1 MPGNWVTDHM
11 PHLREILDC
20 LSDASA
26 VKRVVLAFCAQM
38 GKTEVGLNWIGYV
51 IDHNPRPMLV
61 VLPTLEVRKRWVLQ
75 RLDPLITETPCLVEI
90 FGQQTRDAA
99 NSQDVKDFPGGLL
112 VLGGANSPA
121 SLASM
126 PICYVLCD
134 EVDRFPWEVG
144 KEGDPLGLIDERTKT
159 FPRRKAL
166 LVSTPTIKDASR
178 IWEEFLNSD
187 QRYRHVSCPHCGEMQ
202 VLKWGNLRWEKDAKT
217 GRVTH
222 AYYVCE
228 HSGCII
234 EETAK
239 VSMLPRAQWIPHN
252 PGHDVR
258 GYHINGL
265 YAPIGL
271 GFSWLELAQQWLD
284 AQGDDA
290 KLKRFI
296 NTALGEP
303 WENRKVVS
311 DSHEL
316 KARAEP
322 YTLRS
327 IPDGVLRITAGFDT
341 QDNRIA
347 MHIIGWG
354 KGRKWWTLDYIEIP
368 GSPARDEVWAAIEKL
383 IATPLYTRSGKEL
396 HIEAT
401 AGDTGGH
408 FTYDVYAFARTA
420 QVPHAMAIKGSSIPS
435 KPALGKPSY
444 LDFNWRGKT
453 YKRGVQLWT
462 IGTDTIKHILFG
474 LLSSDQE
481 VEASERRC
489 HFSTDLEL
497 SYYDGLLSEV
507 FDPEKNKYV
516 KRRGRRRNE
525 VLDTWVYAYA
535 ASCHPELRIPL
546 MKDKDWDALE
556 EMINTPVPEF
566 KETPQS
572 PASVTVGNVASSTQ
586 DDDDD
591 LFTAISLE

>member
-271 GFSWLELAQQWLD
+271 GFSWLELAQLSSGSMPK
-284 AQGDDA
+284 ATMPSSSALSIPLSESPG
-290 KLKRFI
+290 K
-296 NTALGEP
+296 TARSSPIRMNSRPGP
-303 WENRKVVS
+303 NRTPCVPYRTACCESRRGSTRRTTVS
-311 DSHEL
+311 PCTSSAGV
-316 KARAEP
+316 KGANGG
-322 YTLRS
+322 RS
-327 IPDGVLRITAGFDT
+327 ITSKSREVLRVMRFG
-341 QDNRIA
+341 Q
-347 MHIIGWG
+347 
-354 KGRKWWTLDYIEIP
+354 
-368 GSPARDEVWAAIEKL
+368 
-383 IATPLYTRSGKEL
+383 
-396 HIEAT
+396 
-401 AGDTGGH
+401 
-408 FTYDVYAFARTA
+408 
-420 QVPHAMAIKGSSIPS
+420 PS
-435 KPALGKPSY
+435 KS
-444 LDFNWRGKT
+444 
-453 YKRGVQLWT
+453 
-462 IGTDTIKHILFG
+462 
-474 LLSSDQE
+474 
-481 VEASERRC
+481 
-489 HFSTDLEL
+489 
-497 SYYDGLLSEV
+497 
-507 FDPEKNKYV
+507 
-516 KRRGRRRNE
+516 
-525 VLDTWVYAYA
+525 
-535 ASCHPELRIPL
+535 
-546 MKDKDWDALE
+546 
-556 EMINTPVPEF
+556 
-566 KETPQS
+566 
-572 PASVTVGNVASSTQ
+572 
-586 DDDDD
+586 
-591 LFTAISLE
+591 